1 MMTDFEEFERKQKK
15 PLDFSDAF
23 NDAFEIYKKIALP
36 AGSALLVITT
46 LLLLCIIV
54 IGGSFIN
61 MEQLAENMKTF
72 KPEALSLQ
80 ANLIYIGVITLIN
93 ILVSPFIAGILKMAH
108 DADHDQ
114 EVKFS
119 SIGVYVNSNKFL
131 PIILN
136 ITVLTIANIGVD
148 SFLSRL
154 IPDYG
159 NLVALCITFPLGIL
173 TFISLPLIL
182 FNDMNFVQAITS
194 SIRLVSS
201 NFFLVLALFVLA
213 NILALVGIIAFCL
226 GIIFTLPFIYAM
238 QYVIYKSLAD

>member
-1 MMTDFEEFERKQKK
+1 MTDFEEFERKQKK

>member
-15 PLDFSDAF
+15 PLDFSNAF

-61 MEQLAENMKTF
+61 TEQLAENMKTF

-80 ANLIYIGVITLIN
+80 ANLIYIGIITLIN
-93 ILVSPFIAGILKMAH
+93 ILVSPFIAGMLKMAY
-108 DADHDQ
+108 DADHDH

-119 SIGVYVNSNKFL
+119 SIGHYVNSNKFL
-131 PIILN
+131 PIVLN
-136 ITVLTIANIGVD
+136 IAVLTIINIGLD

-154 IPDYG
+154 LPGYG
-159 NLVALCITFPLGIL
+159 NLIALCITFPFGIL